1 MAVQPAGDH
10 FQHNQERTRNLPFS
24 RSRAEYLSF
33 LLGRFLRL
41 VYRVGEAG
49 AAERE
54 PRESDCGL
62 AEPVRSIR
70 CGAAT
75 AASVHAISNGGALAP
90 VASEAWHKIDC
101 TG

>member
-10 FQHNQERTRNLPFS
+10 CQHNQERTRNLPFS

-41 VYRVGEAG
+41 VHRVGEAG

-54 PRESDCGL
+54 PRESDCGV
-62 AEPVRSIR
+62 AKSVCRFR
-70 CGAAT
+70 AGAAVAT
-75 AASVHAISNGGALAP
+75 SFHAVPYTGTMASTSPKRGNSLN
-90 VASEAWHKIDC
+90 
-101 TG
+101 